1 MISLQDFFDLNRQ
14 LIVFVYGLAFFILG
28 FAILLQVQ
36 QSSRLE
42 LARSLRWLAAFG
54 ITHAFNEWGDLFIP
68 IQAKYLPLPAVK
80 ILLVLQ
86 LILLAASFACL
97 FQFGIS
103 VLSPFNLARWL
114 DGVPAGLFLA
124 WIFVTFF
131 IVLPLQPDLET
142 WRRTANALAR
152 YFIGFPGGLLAAY
165 GLRVHAIK
173 RIRPLNVPPI
183 YNTLRIAGISLGV
196 YAILGGLITPNV
208 NFFPGN
214 ILNVQNF
221 ETAVGVPPILFRTL
235 ITIVVAV
242 TVIRSLEIFSVE
254 TQRRIESLEQ
264 QQILS
269 TEHERLARELH
280 DGAIQKVY
288 TAGLLVESAAR
299 LTEKRTDLGSRLERA
314 VVVLNDAIAD
324 LRQNLTEL
332 HHQDELPSEETLK
345 QMLEHLAEDPHYNT
359 LVKVS
364 LDLEIPE
371 EKSLAPIRA
380 RHVFAIVNEAMA
392 NIVRHANA
400 RTVSIQALDVGE
412 RLTVSIKDDGTGFAP
427 TAQAG
432 YGLRNMRDR
441 ARLLNGELHF
451 SEPSNKGTTVTLE
464 IPWVDSQ

>member
-1 MISLQDFFDLNRQ
+1 MISLHDFFDLNHQ
-14 LIVFVYGLAFFILG
+14 IILFVYGLTFFILG

-54 ITHAFNEWGDLFIP
+54 FTHAFNEWGDLFIP
-68 IQAKYLPLPAVK
+68 IQQQYMPPPL
-80 ILLVLQ
+80 IRLLWVLQ
-86 LILLAASFACL
+86 LILLAVSFACL

-114 DGVPAGLFLA
+114 EGVPAGLFLA

-131 IVLPLQPDLET
+131 FILPLQPDLEK
-142 WRRTANALAR
+142 WHRAANALAR

-173 RIRPLNVPPI
+173 RIKPLNVPPI
-183 YNTLRIAGISLGV
+183 YNTLRIAGISLGI
-196 YAILGGLITPNV
+196 YAVLGGLIPPRV
-208 NFFPGN
+208 DFFPGN
-214 ILNVQNF
+214 ILNVQTF
-221 ETAVGVPPILFRTL
+221 EDIVGVPPVIFRTL
-235 ITIVVAV
+235 ITIVIAI

-254 TQRRIESLEQ
+254 TGRRIEALEQ
-264 QQILS
+264 QQIVNA
-269 TEHERLARELH
+269 EHERLARELH

-299 LTEKRTDLGSRLERA
+299 LTEKKTDLGSRLERA

-324 LRQNLTEL
+324 LRQNLAEL
-332 HHQDELPSEETLK
+332 HHSDDISDETLME
-345 QMLEHLAEDPHYNT
+345 MLEHLEQDPHYNT
-359 LVKVS
+359 LVKIS
-364 LDLEIPE
+364 LDLQVPS
-371 EKSLAPIRA
+371 KKQLTPIRA

-392 NIVRHANA
+392 NIMRHAHA
-400 RTVSIQALDVGE
+400 RTVVIQAQDLGE
-412 RLTVSIKDDGTGFAP
+412 RLKVSIKDDGTGLSP
-427 TAQAG
+427 NAQAG

-441 ARLLNGELHF
+441 ARLLNGELRF

-464 IPWVDSQ
+464 IPWVDAS